1 MLRNHLS
8 RIYLSY
14 GLNHFTIDAPF
25 RWLLEAFGLPESYVP
40 RLEKLGEF
48 VGREFL
54 ELVDYIDKSS
64 PPLLQ
69 MWDVKGE
76 RLDWVHLNPAHR
88 ELLEALLRQGIISAT
103 FREQAPWQFHYAA
116 GYLIADAGI
125 YCTLT
130 VTNQTVYALE
140 KYGSPELRQKYLP
153 RFLPEDDR
161 EAWFGAT
168 FYTETHAGSD
178 LGATTAEAVRENG
191 EWRIYSRDKYFASNA
206 GIADAA
212 LITARPRGAPS
223 GPKGLALFFVPAYLE
238 NGQPNYIIRRLKDK
252 LGTRAVPTGEVE
264 LEGALAYPLGKT
276 DQGIY
281 IALEVLT
288 LARIANSVAAM
299 GLSRKAYLEALQYTE
314 HRMTFGKPL
323 IAHPLIKKD
332 LLEMEVLLE
341 ANLALALKTVALFN
355 RCARLTP
362 PYNADYH
369 YARFLGHIT
378 KNMTAEASALITRKA
393 MELFG
398 GIGFLEEFPIARWHR
413 EALVTP
419 IWEGSSN
426 IQALDMLEVMLK
438 KQVHRQFFEEARQI
452 LKSLSDF
459 PGTPALRQQL
469 QRVEKQTEA
478 ILNGS
483 LTLAQFRAKDLLTQ
497 LGHLANPLA
506 LLEAARAVSDQEAQ
520 ERFREIAALYIT
532 QYLEHKSL
540 PDGILQTI
548 DEIIHFCR

>member
-25 RWLLEAFGLPESYVP
+25 RWLLKAFGLPESYFP
-40 RLEKLGEF
+40 RLEKLGDF

-64 PPLLQ
+64 PPGLQ

-88 ELLEALLRQGIISAT
+88 ELLETFLQQGVISAT

-130 VTNQTVYALE
+130 VTNQTIYALE
-140 KYGSPELRQKYLP
+140 KYGPPELRQKYLP
-153 RFLPEDDR
+153 RFLSNNGR

-178 LGATTAEAVRENG
+178 LGATAAEAVHENG
-191 EWRIYSRDKYFASNA
+191 EWRIYSQDKYFASNA
-206 GIADAA
+206 GVADAA

-238 NGQPNYIIRRLKDK
+238 TGQPNYIIRRLKEK

-264 LEGALAYPLGKT
+264 LHGAQAYLLGQP

-288 LARIANSVAAM
+288 LARMANSVAAM

-355 RCARLTP
+355 RCAHLTP
-362 PYNADYH
+362 PYRSDYH

-438 KQVHRQFFEEARQI
+438 KQIHRQFFEEAKQI
-452 LKSLSDF
+452 LQAQKDVPVTVPLQQH
-459 PGTPALRQQL
+459 LQQL
-469 QRVEKQTEA
+469 SQEIEI
-478 ILNGS
+478 ILNAS
-483 LTLAQFRAKDLLTQ
+483 PTIAQFRAKDLLTQ

-506 LLEAARAVSDQEAQ
+506 LLDAANRTADAEAQ
-520 ERFREIAALYIT
+520 NRFREIAGLYIT
-532 QYLEHKSL
+532 QFVQHQAL
-540 PDGILQTI
+540 PDHILQTI